1 MDFWNSAKEKFA
13 KTSSEVAKKTK
24 NVTEITKMKNK
35 ISKADK
41 EVKILYME
49 IGQYVYENL
58 REDAPEEIAEKMAL
72 IEEKIAESAKLKA
85 EIMKLKGFQL
95 CPQCGEQVGATV
107 AFCSFCGAKMPEP
120 VVDIVDE
127 GEVTEV
133 EDVVEEVEEAAEEA
147 SETLAEAAED
157 IVEAVEDVIE

>member
-1 MDFWNSAKEKFA
+1 MDFFNMAKEKIT
-13 KTSSEVAKKTK
+13 KTGSEVAKKTK
-24 NVTEITKMKNK
+24 NITDITKLKNK

-85 EIMKLKGFQL
+85 EIMKLKGFQF
-95 CPQCGEQVGATV
+95 CPQCGEQVGAEV

-120 VVDIVDE
+120 VVEVVDE

-133 EDVVEEVEEAAEEA
+133 EETVEETVEEA
-147 SETLAEAAED
+147 SEAVAEVAED
-157 IVEAVEDVIE
+157 IAEAVKDAVEE

>member
-1 MDFWNSAKEKFA
+1 MDFWNSAKEKIV
-13 KTSSEVAKKTK
+13 KTSNEVAKKTK

-35 ISKADK
+35 ISKTEK

-58 REDAPEEIAEKMAL
+58 REDAPEEMAEKMTL
-72 IEEKIAESAKLKA
+72 IEEKLAESAALKN
-85 EIMKLKGFQL
+85 EVMKLKGFQL

-120 VVDIVDE
+120 VVDIVDD

-133 EDVVEEVEEAAEEA
+133 EEEVVEAAEEAVEETVEEVEEAIEE
-147 SETLAEAAED
+147 
-157 IVEAVEDVIE
+157 

>member
-1 MDFWNSAKEKFA
+1 MDFLNSAREKLA

-24 NVTEITKMKNK
+24 NMTEITKMKNK
-35 ISKADK
+35 ISKTDK

-58 REDAPEEIAEKMAL
+58 REDAPEEIAEKMTL

-85 EIMKLKGFQL
+85 EIMKLKGFQF

-127 GEVTEV
+127 GDVTEV
-133 EDVVEEVEEAAEEA
+133 EEEAEEVAE
-147 SETLAEAAED
+147 TFAEAAED
-157 IVEAVEDVIE
+157 VVDAVKDAIEE

>member
-1 MDFWNSAKEKFA
+1 MDLWNSAKEKIV
-13 KTSSEVAKKTK
+13 KTSNEVAKKTK

-35 ISKADK
+35 ISKTEK

-58 REDAPEEIAEKMAL
+58 REDAPEEMAEKMTL
-72 IEEKIAESAKLKA
+72 IEEKLAESAALKN
-85 EIMKLKGFQL
+85 EVMKLKGFQL

-120 VVDIVDE
+120 VVDIVDD

-133 EDVVEEVEEAAEEA
+133 EEEVVEAAEEAVEETVEEVEEAIEE
-147 SETLAEAAED
+147 
-157 IVEAVEDVIE
+157 